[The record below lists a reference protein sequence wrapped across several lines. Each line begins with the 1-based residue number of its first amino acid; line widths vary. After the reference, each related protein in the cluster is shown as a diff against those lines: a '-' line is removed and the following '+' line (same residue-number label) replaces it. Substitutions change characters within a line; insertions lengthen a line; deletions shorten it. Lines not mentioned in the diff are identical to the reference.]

1 MLLEREGDRVICQES
16 KVIIERGVVIDLPFS
31 QPIVWLLQITSVDL
45 AHFSSEINC

>member
-1 MLLEREGDRVICQES
+1 MLLEREGELFVQES